1 MVSLTHPTTTSPS
14 RRRER
19 RSHLPGALSISSVV
33 GIAGLH
39 RFMVAALAWAV
50 TP

>member
-33 GIAGLH
+33 GVAGH
-39 RFMVAALAWAV
+39 RFAVAAPAWMV